1 MKLPNGYGAI
11 MKLSGRRRKPYAV
24 RITVGWTEDGKQIRK
39 YLGYYKTRQEA
50 IKALADYNENPFDLA
65 TREITFA
72 ELYEKWLTLKER
84 GKQVTACNAAAFK
97 SLSVLHNMAFVDIRK
112 RHIQG
117 IIDSSDLSF
126 SSKQRMKVL
135 CNQLFKYA
143 IDQEIVTTNFA
154 ALVEMPP
161 SEQSQIHIPFNSTE
175 LDTLWQN
182 TDDSGVVIAL
192 ILSYTGLR
200 PAELAQIKTS
210 DVDLENRYM
219 RGGIKTAAGKNRI
232 IPIAKK
238 ILPIIN
244 QLYNPSAEY
253 LLASPLDNKP
263 ALTYA
268 RLVNHFWKRSSVLKS
283 LPTKHLPH
291 DGRHTCATLLANA
304 EVPLETR
311 QLILG
316 HAARDITSRVYT
328 HKTIQ
333 QLVDAIDRKTA
344 KTKIEG
350 MILCST

>member
-1 MKLPNGYGAI
+1 MKLPNGYGTVT
-11 MKLSGRRRKPYAV
+11 KLSGRRRKPYAA
-24 RITVGWTEDGKQIRK
+24 RITTGWTEDGKQIKK

-50 IKALADYNENPFDLA
+50 MKALADYNQNPFDLA
-65 TREITFA
+65 AHEVTFA

-97 SLSVLHNMAFVDIRK
+97 SLSALHNMVFADIRK

-117 IIDSSDLSF
+117 VIDSSSLSF

-161 SEQSQIHIPFNSTE
+161 SEQSQIHNPFTDEE
-175 LDTLWQN
+175 LNILWQN
-182 TDDSGVVIAL
+182 ADDTGAQIAL

-200 PAELAQIKTS
+200 PTELAQIKIA

-219 RGGIKTAAGKNRI
+219 RGGVKTAAGKNRI

-244 QLYNPSAEY
+244 QLYNSSTEY
-253 LLASPLDNKP
+253 LLASPVDNKP
-263 ALTYA
+263 VLTYA
-268 RLVNHFWKRSSVLKS
+268 RFVNHL
-283 LPTKHLPH
+283 
-291 DGRHTCATLLANA
+291 
-304 EVPLETR
+304 
-311 QLILG
+311 
-316 HAARDITSRVYT
+316 
-328 HKTIQ
+328 
-333 QLVDAIDRKTA
+333 
-344 KTKIEG
+344 
-350 MILCST
+350 